1 MPFKHKLAK
10 RLALMRASGVG
21 LAVAAFAC
29 TADRSIS
36 GPPSFDSQASSQS
49 GQVLDLKVTTVN
61 QTSVS
66 LSFTE
71 VDDGT
76 GQPASYDVR
85 YAVGALSW
93 GSAPSVTSGT
103 CATPVVGSAIGNKR
117 SCTVLGLT
125 PATGY
130 QFQLIPFRGTLN
142 MGTAVFGSVSNVAS
156 GTTAALDPPPVASS
170 VASVTVSPASASVS
184 VGQTVQLTATPKDAN
199 GTALTGAVVTWS
211 SNNAAVATVSGSGL
225 VTAVAAGSVTSTAT
239 SGGISGPAAIT
250 VTAPVSTTPGTVTDL
265 AVAGVTDTSLT
276 LSFTEVDDGTGQPA
290 SYDVRYA
297 VGALSWGSAPS
308 VTRET
313 CATPLAG
320 SAIGNKRT
328 CTHMCDIQSPQY
340 HV

>member
-93 GSAPSVTSGT
+93 GSAPSVTKET
-103 CATPVVGSAIGNKR
+103 CATPLAGSAIGNKR

-156 GTTAALDPPPVASS
+156 GTTAALGQLAAVLNRPHPSASDSS
-170 VASVTVSPASASVS
+170 V
-184 VGQTVQLTATPKDAN
+184 
-199 GTALTGAVVTWS
+199 
-211 SNNAAVATVSGSGL
+211 
-225 VTAVAAGSVTSTAT
+225 
-239 SGGISGPAAIT
+239 
-250 VTAPVSTTPGTVTDL
+250 
-265 AVAGVTDTSLT
+265 T

-297 VGALSWGSAPS
+297 VGALSWGSAPIFFLMIRRPPRSTLFPYTTLFRS
-308 VTRET
+308 VLGLTP
-313 CATPLAG
+313 ATGYQFQLIPFRGTLNMGTAVFG
-320 SAIGNKRT
+320 SVSNVASGT
-328 CTHMCDIQSPQY
+328 T
-340 HV
+340 

>member
-1 MPFKHKLAK
+1 VFGSVSNV
-10 RLALMRASGVG
+10 ASGTTAALGQPGTVLN
-21 LAVAAFAC
+21 LAVASA
-29 TADRSIS
+29 T
-36 GPPSFDSQASSQS
+36 DSS
-49 GQVLDLKVTTVN
+49 LT
-61 QTSVS
+61 

-93 GSAPSVTSGT
+93 GSAPSVTKDT
-103 CATPVVGSAIGNKR
+103 CATPLAGSAIGNKR

-199 GTALTGAVVTWS
+199 GTALTGAV
-211 SNNAAVATVSGSGL
+211 
-225 VTAVAAGSVTSTAT
+225 
-239 SGGISGPAAIT
+239 
-250 VTAPVSTTPGTVTDL
+250 
-265 AVAGVTDTSLT
+265 
-276 LSFTEVDDGTGQPA
+276 
-290 SYDVRYA
+290 
-297 VGALSWGSAPS
+297 
-308 VTRET
+308 
-313 CATPLAG
+313 
-320 SAIGNKRT
+320 
-328 CTHMCDIQSPQY
+328 
-340 HV
+340 

>member
-21 LAVAAFAC
+21 LAVAALAC

-103 CATPVVGSAIGNKR
+103 CATPVVGSASGAQR

-156 GTTAALDPPPVASS
+156 GTTAAL
-170 VASVTVSPASASVS
+170 
-184 VGQTVQLTATPKDAN
+184 GQL
-199 GTALTGAVVTWS
+199 
-211 SNNAAVATVSGSGL
+211 
-225 VTAVAAGSVTSTAT
+225 
-239 SGGISGPAAIT
+239 
-250 VTAPVSTTPGTVTDL
+250 GTVLNL
-265 AVAGVTDTSLT
+265 AVASATDSSLT

-308 VTRET
+308 VTSGT
-313 CATPLAG
+313 CATPVVLSPYTTLCRSTVLGLTPATGYQFQLIPFRGTLNMGTAVFG
-320 SAIGNKRT
+320 SVSN
-328 CTHMCDIQSPQY
+328 
-340 HV
+340 V

>member
-85 YAVGALSW
+85 YAVGTLSW
-93 GSAPSVTSGT
+93 GSARSVTNGT
-103 CATPVVGSAIGNKR
+103 CTTPVVGSAIGAQR

-156 GTTAALDPPPVASS
+156 CTYTTLFRSGQVLDLK
-170 VASVTVSPASASVS
+170 VTTVNQTSVS
-184 VGQTVQLTATPKDAN
+184 
-199 GTALTGAVVTWS
+199 
-211 SNNAAVATVSGSGL
+211 
-225 VTAVAAGSVTSTAT
+225 
-239 SGGISGPAAIT
+239 
-250 VTAPVSTTPGTVTDL
+250 
-265 AVAGVTDTSLT
+265 

-290 SYDVRYA
+290 SYDV
-297 VGALSWGSAPS
+297 
-308 VTRET
+308 
-313 CATPLAG
+313 
-320 SAIGNKRT
+320 
-328 CTHMCDIQSPQY
+328 
-340 HV
+340 

>member
-21 LAVAAFAC
+21 LAVAALAC

-103 CATPVVGSAIGNKR
+103 CATPVVGSASGAQR

-156 GTTAALDPPPVASS
+156 GTTAALGQLGTVLNLAVASATDS
-170 VASVTVSPASASVS
+170 SLTLSFTEVDDGTGQPASYDVLGLTAGGSEQVQVVAVGGAMSTGTRVGGTGSAAASVT
-184 VGQTVQLTATPKDAN
+184 
-199 GTALTGAVVTWS
+199 
-211 SNNAAVATVSGSGL
+211 AAAFTQ
-225 VTAVAAGSVTSTAT
+225 
-239 SGGISGPAAIT
+239 
-250 VTAPVSTTPGTVTDL
+250 PGTVLDL
-265 AVAGVTDTSLT
+265 AVASVTDTSLT

-290 SYDVRYA
+290 SYDV
-297 VGALSWGSAPS
+297 
-308 VTRET
+308 
-313 CATPLAG
+313 
-320 SAIGNKRT
+320 
-328 CTHMCDIQSPQY
+328 
-340 HV
+340 

>member
-93 GSAPSVTSGT
+93 GSAPSVTSGS
-103 CATPVVGSAIGNKR
+103 CALAVAGSLMGAQR
-117 SCTVLGLT
+117 SCTVQGLT

-156 GTTAALDPPPVASS
+156 GTTAAL
-170 VASVTVSPASASVS
+170 
-184 VGQTVQLTATPKDAN
+184 GQL
-199 GTALTGAVVTWS
+199 
-211 SNNAAVATVSGSGL
+211 
-225 VTAVAAGSVTSTAT
+225 
-239 SGGISGPAAIT
+239 
-250 VTAPVSTTPGTVTDL
+250 GTVLNL
-265 AVAGVTDTSLT
+265 AVASATDSSLT

-308 VTRET
+308 VTNET
-313 CATPLAG
+313 CTTPLAG
-320 SAIGNKRT
+320 SAIGNKRS
-328 CTHMCDIQSPQY
+328 CTVLGLTPATGYQFQLIPLRGRLNMGTAFFFNDSAATEIYTLSLHDALPILNLAVASATDSSLTLSFTEVDDGTGQPA
-340 HV
+340 